1 MSLNND
7 SAAHD
12 IKTDIRAHETLL
24 LYRSVAMAQT
34 VNLVNAILTAYLDVV
49 LGLPARAVWGWCAL
63 VSVTSVGRYLI
74 GQRFFARSPGPAEAS
89 RWRRYYLVGA
99 VLSGAVWGIGSMI
112 LLWHAPEMPVLVTA
126 LVLAGMVAGAVPILA
141 PMPLAF
147 TLYAA
152 LLCLPITLLIFLQ
165 DHSPIHMVFG
175 IMCLIYFGAMLTS
188 ARYLHS
194 YFHAVIRLGLE
205 KGHLAVTLE
214 ESLGQLRQA
223 QRQLVESEKLAALGG
238 LMAGIAH
245 EVNTPLG
252 VAVTAASVLEDE
264 TRAQAERYRQ
274 GDMKKTDLEQYL
286 SVSEQSSRM
295 ILQNLSR
302 AAGMIRSF
310 KQVAVD
316 RSNESQRRVFNV
328 YDYLQDIMTSLTPAL
343 RKAGATFT
351 VACEPELAIDSY
363 PGLLSQ
369 IVTNLVMNALVHGFE
384 GRPGGTIR
392 IAAQVVEGEFRLEV
406 EDDGQGMNEAV
417 LDRIFEP
424 FFTTRRGAGGSGL
437 GLHVVYDIVTGTLKG
452 RIECRSRP
460 GKGATFSVCWPL

>member
-1 MSLNND
+1 M
-7 SAAHD
+7 
-12 IKTDIRAHETLL
+12 
-24 LYRSVAMAQT
+24 
-34 VNLVNAILTAYLDVV
+34 
-49 LGLPARAVWGWCAL
+49 
-63 VSVTSVGRYLI
+63 
-74 GQRFFARSPGPAEAS
+74 
-89 RWRRYYLVGA
+89 
-99 VLSGAVWGIGSMI
+99 
-112 LLWHAPEMPVLVTA
+112 
-126 LVLAGMVAGAVPILA
+126 
-141 PMPLAF
+141 
-147 TLYAA
+147 
-152 LLCLPITLLIFLQ
+152 
-165 DHSPIHMVFG
+165 
-175 IMCLIYFGAMLTS
+175 
-188 ARYLHS
+188 
-194 YFHAVIRLGLE
+194 
-205 KGHLAVTLE
+205 
-214 ESLGQLRQA
+214 
-223 QRQLVESEKLAALGG
+223 ESEKLAALGG

-274 GDMKKTDLEQYL
+274 GDMKKTDLEHYL

-295 ILQNLSR
+295 ILQNLAR

-316 RSNESQRRVFNV
+316 RSNESQRRLFNV
-328 YDYLQDIMTSLTPAL
+328 YDYLQDIVTSLTPAL
-343 RKAGATFT
+343 RKASATCT

-392 IAAQVVEGEFRLEV
+392 IAAQVTEGEFRLEV

-417 LDRIFEP
+417 LSRIFEP

-437 GLHVVYDIVTGTLKG
+437 GLHVVYDLVTETLKG

-460 GKGATFSVCWPL
+460 GKGATFSVRWPL